1 MRGRRYVHRGD
12 VRCVGLQR
20 SRMYRTNWRTHYE
33 RASADED
40 DGVSKCVC
48 VREQRASRDQ
58 RHACRGAAA
67 CFETGAT
74 ENNCGRGA
82 TRRRA
87 TFRTRTDGR
96 TKTYRTHRKP
106 QKRGQN
112 ASKMSRT
119 APTAGTKHMKANERK
134 KGKRNR
140 RKRKRKCVVQVWVA
154 AGANITHA

>member
-12 VRCVGLQR
+12 VRCVGLQK
-20 SRMYRTNWRTHYE
+20 SRMYQTNWRTHYE

-134 KGKRNR
+134 SRRRNR
-140 RKRKRKCVVQVWVA
+140 RKRKRTSVWSKF
-154 AGANITHA
+154 GSPPEQT